1 MNSNFILDEIAL
13 ETGNQ
18 NLIVMKLDLSSQQ
31 SIRDFSKEIL
41 DKETRLDVLVHNAGY
56 ANSFTKAVSVDG
68 IELTMAT
75 NHYGVFLLT
84 HLLIDLLKK
93 SGPSRIVVVAS
104 SWYRL
109 ANVNLNNLNPVDS
122 NPWYLYYVSKGCN
135 IMFTTELAK
144 RLEGTNVTANCLHP
158 GLVDTG
164 IWRNAGTLLKPGLFV
179 FNKICFKTPEDGA
192 KTTIHLAT
200 SDEVKGVSGKYFK
213 DSKLAQP
220 RPYIIDPEACLKLWE
235 ESEKI
240 VKLQENDPKI

>member
-1 MNSNFILDEIAL
+1 
-13 ETGNQ
+13 
-18 NLIVMKLDLSSQQ
+18 MKLDLSSQQ
-31 SIRDFSKEIL
+31 SIRDFAKEFL
-41 DKETRLDVLVHNAGY
+41 AKETRLDVLVHNAGY

-109 ANVNLNNLNPVDS
+109 ASVNLNNLNPVDS
-122 NPWYLYYVSKGCN
+122 NPWYLYYVSKGAN

-179 FNKICFKTPEDGA
+179 FNKICFKTPEEGA
-192 KTTIHLAT
+192 KTTIYLAT
-200 SDEVKGVSGKYFK
+200 SDEVNGVSGKYFK
-213 DSKLAQP
+213 DSKAAEP
-220 RPYIIDPEACLKLWE
+220 RPYIVEPAACLKLWE
-235 ESEKI
+235 ESAKI
-240 VKLQENDPKI
+240 VKLQGNDPKI